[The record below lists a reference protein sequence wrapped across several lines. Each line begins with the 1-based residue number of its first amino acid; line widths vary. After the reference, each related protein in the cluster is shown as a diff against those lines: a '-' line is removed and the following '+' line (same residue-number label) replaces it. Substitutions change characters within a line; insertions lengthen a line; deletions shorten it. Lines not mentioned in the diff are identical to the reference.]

1 MSTFVM
7 VHGSWH
13 GGWCWKRVVP
23 FLTMKG
29 HEVHTPTLSG
39 CGEHAHT
46 ATRQL
51 NLDAHIEDIRAHL
64 FMHDLADV
72 ILVGHSYAG
81 MVITGVVD
89 VIPQRIARL
98 VYFDAFVP
106 RAGDTLAALLGMAT
120 IADSAG
126 SAWLTPAPSPA
137 QLGVTL
143 DVDSSWLA
151 ARLTAAPA
159 GPAYSSLQLHTD
171 AHARVPKSYIRCRE
185 GSDRF
190 QRYAEQA
197 RRAGWDYHELDAG
210 HDAMISKPHATAE
223 VMLAIAGRA
232 N

>member
-1 MSTFVM
+1 M

-23 FLTMKG
+23 FLTMNG

-46 ATRQL
+46 ATRQIDL
-51 NLDAHIEDIRAHL
+51 NAHVEDIRAYL
-64 FMHDLADV
+64 FLHDLADV

-81 MVITGVVD
+81 MVITGAVD

-106 RAGDTLAALLGMAT
+106 QDGDSLAALLGMRRAPN
-120 IADSAG
+120 AAG
-126 SAWLTPAPSPA
+126 SPWLTPAPPPA
-137 QLGVTL
+137 QLGVTM

-159 GPAYSSLQLHTD
+159 GPAYSTLHLHTD
-171 AHARVPKSYIRCRE
+171 AAARVPKSYIRCRE
-185 GSDRF
+185 GLDRMLRF
-190 QRYAEQA
+190 AEQA
-197 RRAGWDYHELDAG
+197 RRAHWDYHELDAG
-210 HDAMISKPHATAE
+210 HDAMVTKPHATAE
-223 VMLAIAGRA
+223 VMLAIAALRV
-232 N
+232 